1 MPRSIKKRAQKKESS
16 QESIQ
21 HTLDQMRE
29 MAAERQKQIFIGVAA
44 IALVGLV
51 VLGSMYY
58 RAGVERQVADLE
70 YKGYKEF
77 NALHVEVPEPPA
89 VRAERA
95 ITFFRQA
102 RELRPS
108 PFSQYYIGLCLY
120 EMGQYA
126 EAVNTFQSLVDTY
139 PDEGSFVPPGLY
151 KLGLSQL
158 KAGQKE
164 QALETFGRFRKVG
177 IKAFGDLAIL
187 ESARILESMGLN
199 EEAVSMYETLLFEYP
214 SSVFS
219 AEARQKTAREDEAA
233 PASTAG
239 RPLVLLPEGEGQGQ
253 PLEIK

>member
-1 MPRSIKKRAQKKESS
+1 FRDSA
-16 QESIQ
+16 
-21 HTLDQMRE
+21 
-29 MAAERQKQIFIGVAA
+29 MARQKQLIMGGVAILLIVA
-44 IALVGLV
+44 A
-51 VLGSMYY
+51 VLGFMYMN
-58 RAGVERQVADLE
+58 AGTARKAAELE
-70 YKGYKEF
+70 FQGYKEF

-177 IKAFGDLAIL
+177 IKAFGDLALL
-187 ESARILESMGLN
+187 ESARILESMGLD
-199 EEAVSMYETLLFEYP
+199 EEAVTMYETLLFEYP

-219 AEARQKTAREDEAA
+219 SEARRKTAREDEAA
-233 PASTAG
+233 PASAAR
-239 RPLVLLPEGEGQGQ
+239 RPLVLLPEGEG
-253 PLEIK
+253 P

>member
-1 MPRSIKKRAQKKESS
+1 MPRPIKKRAQKKESR

-44 IALVGLV
+44 IALVALA

-58 RAGVERQVADLE
+58 RASVERQVADLE
-70 YKGYKEF
+70 YQGYKEF
-77 NALHVEVPEPPA
+77 NALHVEAPEPPA
-89 VRAERA
+89 VRAESA

-108 PFSQYYIGLCLY
+108 PFSQYYIGLSLY
-120 EMGQYA
+120 EMGKYA
-126 EAVNTFQSLVDTY
+126 EAAGAFQSLVDTY
-139 PDEGSFVPPGLY
+139 PNEGSFIPPGLY

-177 IKAFGDLAIL
+177 IKAFGDLALL

-199 EEAVSMYETLLFEYP
+199 EEAVTMYETLLFEYP

-219 AEARQKTAREDEAA
+219 SEARRKTAREDEAA
-233 PASTAG
+233 PASAAR
-239 RPLVLLPEGEGQGQ
+239 RPLVLLPEGEG
-253 PLEIK
+253 P